1 MRFDT
6 VILRVTA
13 LLALPILISAC
24 ATTETP
30 GSPPAAVA
38 PQRTREQ
45 NIELGRQHKTAE
57 ELYKA
62 LKDEAKGGKKLE
74 WNRLPDWSGVYSRPL
89 DKGFNFDI
97 DQPKDVPT
105 SAKLTPD
112 FQAKLTRSL
121 DDLKIG
127 IEWDPISK
135 YTPATIQSWRPR
147 QFLTQY
153 T

>member
-6 VILRVTA
+6 VILRATA

-24 ATTETP
+24 APAQTP
-30 GSPPAAVA
+30 GGPPAALS
-38 PQRTREQ
+38 PTRNREQ

-62 LKDEAKGGKKLE
+62 LKEEAKGGKKLE

-89 DKGFNFDI
+89 DRGFNFDI

-105 SAKLTPD
+105 SAKLTQE
-112 FQAKLTRSL
+112 FQAKLTKRL
-121 DDLKIG
+121 DRLKKVI
-127 IEWDPISK
+127 
-135 YTPATIQSWRPR
+135 Y
-147 QFLTQY
+147 
-153 T
+153 